1 MENFSEILSDLIST
15 KELSLRGLAKE
26 SGVSAVQYSRY
37 LKGQLPKVPTAV
49 KIADYFDV
57 SLDYLFGITDIMGKR
72 KEFKPANLS
81 IFLERYE
88 EALKNSKITH
98 WQLCKCSDLN
108 ESSIR
113 HWKSGDTPRM
123 DTLINISNNLSVSLD
138 YLVGRI

>member
-1 MENFSEILSDLIST
+1 METFSEILSDLIST
-15 KELSLRGLAKE
+15 KELSLRKLAKE

-37 LKGQLPKVPTAV
+37 LKGQLPKVLTAV
-49 KIADYFDV
+49 KIADYFGV

-72 KEFKPANLS
+72 KKFKSADLS
-81 IFLERYE
+81 LFLERYQKS
-88 EALKNSKITH
+88 LKSAKLTH
-98 WQLCKCSDLN
+98 WQLCQCSDLN

-123 DTLINISNNLSVSLD
+123 DTLINISNNLSVSID

>member
-57 SLDYLFGITDIMGKR
+57 SLDYLFGITDIMAR
-72 KEFKPANLS
+72 ERNLNQQT
-81 IFLERYE
+81 Y
-88 EALKNSKITH
+88 
-98 WQLCKCSDLN
+98 Q
-108 ESSIR
+108 
-113 HWKSGDTPRM
+113 
-123 DTLINISNNLSVSLD
+123 
-138 YLVGRI
+138 